1 MKKVKQLN
9 VLPTSL
15 QRFLQD
21 FPARNRHISDW
32 EAFRNDNGGE
42 TFRELINKLTHI
54 QHGLCAYCE
63 INLVKMVEEQAIYDR
78 EIEHFHPKSDIAHQ
92 SDWMFEITNLFAA
105 CKGGSETNLFGEK
118 AREGYKDTARCLP
131 PIKKNLSCGS
141 TKKDKILDE
150 QILKPSE
157 LPISPPLF
165 SVSILNGAI
174 SVDEKACH
182 QAEID
187 PEKAKAT
194 IKELN
199 LNCRRLCQVRK
210 RILKKLDANY
220 RKLRANLENTTFTQI
235 DTLLNQM
242 TAQYL
247 AVKADGSLPAFFT
260 TIRAF
265 FGSRAEAFIEH
276 NRSY

>member
-9 VLPTSL
+9 VMPTSL

-21 FPARNRHISDW
+21 FPPASRHISDW
-32 EAFRNDNGGE
+32 NVFRNDNGGE
-42 TFRELINKLTHI
+42 TFRELIKKLTNI
-54 QHGLCAYCE
+54 QQGLCAYCE

-78 EIEHFHPKSDIAHQ
+78 EIEHFHPKSDIPHQ

-105 CKGGSETNLFGEK
+105 CKGGSETNRFGEK
-118 AREGYKDTARCLP
+118 AREGYKDTARCLS

-141 TKKDKILDE
+141 IKEDKILDE

-165 SVSILNGAI
+165 SVSIINGAI
-174 SVDEKACH
+174 SVDENACH
-182 QAEID
+182 QAGID

-199 LNCRRLCQVRK
+199 LNCRRLCEVRK
-210 RILKKLDANY
+210 RILKKLDADY
-220 RKLRANLENTTFTQI
+220 RKLRASLGNATFTQI
-235 DTLLNQM
+235 DALLNKM
-242 TAQYL
+242 IAQSL
-247 AVKADGSLPAFFT
+247 AVKQDGSLPAFFT
-260 TIRAF
+260 TICAF
-265 FGSRAEAFIEH
+265 FGSRAEAFLA
-276 NRSY
+276 Y

>member
-9 VLPTSL
+9 VAPTSL

-21 FPARNRHISDW
+21 FPTTPRNISHW
-32 EAFRNDNGGE
+32 EDFRNYDSGK
-42 TFRELINKLTHI
+42 TFRELIKKLTNI
-54 QHGLCAYCE
+54 QQGLCAYCE

-78 EIEHFHPKSDIAHQ
+78 EIEHFHPKSDISHQ

-105 CKGGSETNLFGEK
+105 CKGGSETNRFGEK
-118 AREGYKDTARCLP
+118 VRLEHKDTARCLSP
-131 PIKKNLSCGS
+131 TKKNFSCGG

-165 SVSILNGAI
+165 LVSIINGAI
-174 SVDEKACH
+174 SVDENACH
-182 QAEID
+182 QAGID

-199 LNCRRLCQVRK
+199 LNCRRLCEVRK
-210 RILKKLDANY
+210 RILKKLDADY
-220 RKLRANLENTTFTQI
+220 RELRANLGNTTFTQI
-235 DTLLNQM
+235 DALLNQM
-242 TAQYL
+242 TAQSL
-247 AVKADGSLPAFFT
+247 AVKQDGSLPAFFT

-265 FGSRAEAFIEH
+265 FGSRAEAFLA
-276 NRSY
+276 

>member
-1 MKKVKQLN
+1 MKKVKQLK
-9 VLPTSL
+9 VVPMSL

-21 FPARNRHISDW
+21 YPPTSRLMSDW
-32 EAFRNDNGGE
+32 NAFRNDNSGE
-42 TFRELINKLTHI
+42 TFRELINELTHI

-63 INLVKMVEEQAIYDR
+63 INLIKMVEEQAIYDR
-78 EIEHFHPKSDIAHQ
+78 EIEHFHPKSDMHHQ

-105 CKGGSETNLFGEK
+105 CKGGSEINRFGEK
-118 AREGYKDTARCLP
+118 VLEKYKDTARCLP
-131 PIKKNLSCGS
+131 PIKKNLSCGG

-165 SVSILNGAI
+165 SVSILNGEI
-174 SVDEKACH
+174 SVDENACH
-182 QAEID
+182 QTGID

-199 LNCRRLCQVRK
+199 LNCKRLCQVRK
-210 RILKKLDANY
+210 RILKKLDADY
-220 RKLRANLENTTFTQI
+220 RKLRASLENATFTQV
-235 DTLLNQM
+235 DALLNQM
-242 TAQYL
+242 IAQYL
-247 AVKADGSLPAFFT
+247 AVKSDGSLPAFFT

-265 FGSRAEAFIEH
+265 FGSRAEAFLV
-276 NRSY
+276 